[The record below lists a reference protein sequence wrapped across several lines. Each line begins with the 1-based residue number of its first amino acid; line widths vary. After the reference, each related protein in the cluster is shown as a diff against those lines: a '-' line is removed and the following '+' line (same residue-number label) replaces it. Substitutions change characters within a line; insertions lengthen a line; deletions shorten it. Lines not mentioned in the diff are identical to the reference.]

1 MSLLIKNGTV
11 VNPAKQQ
18 HEVADVLVKD
28 GKIAAIGQNLSAD
41 GAEVYDA
48 TGLIVAP
55 GLIDIHTHLR
65 EPGQEAK
72 EDFHSGTQAA
82 AAGGFTR
89 VVTMANTT
97 PVVDNAALVRGLK
110 KQAELTG
117 VVKVEF
123 IGAVSKNLEGK
134 ELAELGDMAEA
145 GVVAYSDDGHY
156 VESAAFMRRALEY
169 SSMFNKMVI
178 DHAEDIS
185 LTKNGHMHEGFVSY
199 EMGVIG
205 RPAVAEDLAVA
216 RDILLAEM
224 TGGHIHIAHVSSKNT
239 VDIVRRAKAKGVNV
253 TCEVTSQH
261 LSFTDEYLREPGQ
274 EAKED
279 FHSGTQAA
287 AAGGFTRVVTMAN
300 TTPVVDN
307 AALVR
312 GLKKQA
318 ELTGVVKVEFIG
330 AVSKNLE
337 GKELAELGDMAEA
350 GVVAYSDDGHYVESA
365 AFMRRAL
372 EYSSMFNKM
381 VIDHAEDI
389 SLTKN
394 GHMHE
399 GFVSYEMGVIGRPAV
414 AEDLAV
420 ARDILLAEMTGGHIH
435 IAHVSSKNT
444 VDMVR
449 RAKAKG
455 LNVTCEV
462 TSQHLSFTDEYLRD
476 YNPAF
481 KMAPPIRSEDHR
493 QALLEGLKDGTI
505 DAIITDHAP
514 HAFEEKDHEFCCAPN
529 GFSGLETSLA
539 GVITNAYGPDKL
551 SIDQVVY
558 YMSTRPA
565 ELMHLDAGVLE
576 VGKPADITVFSTTEQ
591 WTVDRNKFYTKGK
604 VSPFDGMTVTGKAK
618 LTVVDGNIVMKEG
631 VVL

>member
-1 MSLLIKNGTV
+1 VSLLIKNGTV
-11 VNPAKQQ
+11 VNPAKKQN
-18 HEVADVLVKD
+18 EVADVLVKD
-28 GKIAAIGQNLSAD
+28 GKIAAIGQNLSAE

-89 VVTMANTT
+89 VVTMANTN
-97 PVVDNAALVRGLK
+97 PVVDNAALVRGLQ

-123 IGAVSKNLEGK
+123 IGAVSKGLEGK
-134 ELAELGDMAEA
+134 ELAEMGDMAEA
-145 GVVAYSDDGHY
+145 GVVAFSDDGHY
-156 VESAAFMRRALEY
+156 VENAAFMRRALEY

-178 DHAEDIS
+178 DHAEDIT
-185 LTKNGHMHEGFVSY
+185 LTKNGHMHEGIVSY
-199 EMGVIG
+199 ELGVIG

-216 RDILLAEM
+216 RDILL
-224 TGGHIHIAHVSSKNT
+224 S
-239 VDIVRRAKAKGVNV
+239 
-253 TCEVTSQH
+253 
-261 LSFTDEYLREPGQ
+261 
-274 EAKED
+274 
-279 FHSGTQAA
+279 
-287 AAGGFTRVVTMAN
+287 
-300 TTPVVDN
+300 
-307 AALVR
+307 
-312 GLKKQA
+312 
-318 ELTGVVKVEFIG
+318 
-330 AVSKNLE
+330 
-337 GKELAELGDMAEA
+337 
-350 GVVAYSDDGHYVESA
+350 
-365 AFMRRAL
+365 
-372 EYSSMFNKM
+372 
-381 VIDHAEDI
+381 
-389 SLTKN
+389 
-394 GHMHE
+394 
-399 GFVSYEMGVIGRPAV
+399 
-414 AEDLAV
+414 
-420 ARDILLAEMTGGHIH
+420 EMTGGHIH

-462 TSQHLSFTDEYLRD
+462 TSQHLSFTDEYLR
-476 YNPAF
+476 
-481 KMAPPIRSEDHR
+481 E
-493 QALLEGLKDGTI
+493 LLEGLKDGTI

-514 HAFEEKDHEFCCAPN
+514 HAYEEKDHEFCCAPN

-539 GVITNAYGPDKL
+539 AVITNAYGPDKL

-565 ELMHLDAGVLE
+565 ELMRLDAGVLE
-576 VGKPADITVFSTTEQ
+576 VGKPADITVFSTTEE

-618 LTVVDGNIVMKEG
+618 LTVVDGKVVMKEG

>member
-11 VNPAKQQ
+11 VNPAKKQN
-18 HEVADVLVKD
+18 EVADVLVKD
-28 GKIAAIGQNLSAD
+28 GKIVDIGQNLSAE

-89 VVTMANTT
+89 VVTMANTN
-97 PVVDNAALVRGLK
+97 PVVDNAALVRGLQ

-123 IGAVSKNLEGK
+123 IGAVSKGLEGK
-134 ELAELGDMAEA
+134 ELAEMGDMAEA
-145 GVVAYSDDGHY
+145 GVVAFSDDGHY
-156 VESAAFMRRALEY
+156 VENAAFMRRALEY

-178 DHAEDIS
+178 DHAEDIT
-185 LTKNGHMHEGFVSY
+185 LTKNGHMHEGIVSY
-199 EMGVIG
+199 ELGVIG

-216 RDILLAEM
+216 RDILL
-224 TGGHIHIAHVSSKNT
+224 S
-239 VDIVRRAKAKGVNV
+239 
-253 TCEVTSQH
+253 
-261 LSFTDEYLREPGQ
+261 
-274 EAKED
+274 
-279 FHSGTQAA
+279 
-287 AAGGFTRVVTMAN
+287 
-300 TTPVVDN
+300 
-307 AALVR
+307 
-312 GLKKQA
+312 
-318 ELTGVVKVEFIG
+318 
-330 AVSKNLE
+330 
-337 GKELAELGDMAEA
+337 
-350 GVVAYSDDGHYVESA
+350 
-365 AFMRRAL
+365 
-372 EYSSMFNKM
+372 
-381 VIDHAEDI
+381 
-389 SLTKN
+389 
-394 GHMHE
+394 
-399 GFVSYEMGVIGRPAV
+399 
-414 AEDLAV
+414 
-420 ARDILLAEMTGGHIH
+420 EMTGGHIH

-455 LNVTCEV
+455 LIVTCEV
-462 TSQHLSFTDEYLRD
+462 TSQHLSFTDEYLRE

-514 HAFEEKDHEFCCAPN
+514 HAYEEKDHEFCCAPN

-539 GVITNAYGPDKL
+539 AVITNAYGPDKL

-576 VGKPADITVFSTTEQ
+576 VGKPADITVFSTTEE

-618 LTVVDGNIVMKEG
+618 LTVVDGKIVMKEG

>member
-1 MSLLIKNGTV
+1 MTVVSLLIKNGTV
-11 VNPAKQQ
+11 VNPAKKQN
-18 HEVADVLVKD
+18 EVADVLVKD
-28 GKIAAIGQNLSAD
+28 GKIVDIGQNLSAE

-89 VVTMANTT
+89 VVTMANTN
-97 PVVDNAALVRGLK
+97 PVVDNAALVRGLQ

-123 IGAVSKNLEGK
+123 IGAVSKGLEGK
-134 ELAELGDMAEA
+134 ELAEMGDMAEA
-145 GVVAYSDDGHY
+145 GVVAFSDDGHY
-156 VESAAFMRRALEY
+156 VENAAFMRRALEY

-178 DHAEDIS
+178 DHAEDIT
-185 LTKNGHMHEGFVSY
+185 LTKNGHMHEGIVSY
-199 EMGVIG
+199 ELGVIG

-216 RDILLAEM
+216 RDILL
-224 TGGHIHIAHVSSKNT
+224 S
-239 VDIVRRAKAKGVNV
+239 
-253 TCEVTSQH
+253 
-261 LSFTDEYLREPGQ
+261 
-274 EAKED
+274 
-279 FHSGTQAA
+279 
-287 AAGGFTRVVTMAN
+287 
-300 TTPVVDN
+300 
-307 AALVR
+307 
-312 GLKKQA
+312 
-318 ELTGVVKVEFIG
+318 
-330 AVSKNLE
+330 
-337 GKELAELGDMAEA
+337 
-350 GVVAYSDDGHYVESA
+350 
-365 AFMRRAL
+365 
-372 EYSSMFNKM
+372 
-381 VIDHAEDI
+381 
-389 SLTKN
+389 
-394 GHMHE
+394 
-399 GFVSYEMGVIGRPAV
+399 
-414 AEDLAV
+414 
-420 ARDILLAEMTGGHIH
+420 EMTGGHIH

-455 LNVTCEV
+455 LIVTCEV
-462 TSQHLSFTDEYLRD
+462 TSQHLSFTDEYLRE

-514 HAFEEKDHEFCCAPN
+514 HAYEEKDHEFCCAPN

-539 GVITNAYGPDKL
+539 AVITNAYGPDKL

-576 VGKPADITVFSTTEQ
+576 VGKPADITVFSTTEE

-618 LTVVDGNIVMKEG
+618 LTVVDGKIVMKEG

>member
-11 VNPAKQQ
+11 VNPAKKQN
-18 HEVADVLVKD
+18 EVADVLVKD
-28 GKIAAIGQNLSAD
+28 GKIAAIGQNLSAE

-89 VVTMANTT
+89 VVTMANTN
-97 PVVDNAALVRGLK
+97 PVVDNAALVRGLQ

-123 IGAVSKNLEGK
+123 IGAVSKGLEGK
-134 ELAELGDMAEA
+134 ELAEMGDMAEA
-145 GVVAYSDDGHY
+145 GVVAFSDDGHY
-156 VESAAFMRRALEY
+156 VENAAFMRRALEY

-178 DHAEDIS
+178 DHAEDIT
-185 LTKNGHMHEGFVSY
+185 LTKNGHMHEGIVSY
-199 EMGVIG
+199 ELGVIG

-216 RDILLAEM
+216 RDILL
-224 TGGHIHIAHVSSKNT
+224 S
-239 VDIVRRAKAKGVNV
+239 
-253 TCEVTSQH
+253 
-261 LSFTDEYLREPGQ
+261 
-274 EAKED
+274 
-279 FHSGTQAA
+279 
-287 AAGGFTRVVTMAN
+287 
-300 TTPVVDN
+300 
-307 AALVR
+307 
-312 GLKKQA
+312 
-318 ELTGVVKVEFIG
+318 
-330 AVSKNLE
+330 
-337 GKELAELGDMAEA
+337 
-350 GVVAYSDDGHYVESA
+350 
-365 AFMRRAL
+365 
-372 EYSSMFNKM
+372 
-381 VIDHAEDI
+381 
-389 SLTKN
+389 
-394 GHMHE
+394 
-399 GFVSYEMGVIGRPAV
+399 
-414 AEDLAV
+414 
-420 ARDILLAEMTGGHIH
+420 EMTGGHIH

-462 TSQHLSFTDEYLRD
+462 TSQHLFFTDEYLRE

-514 HAFEEKDHEFCCAPN
+514 HAYEEKDHEFCCAPN

-539 GVITNAYGPDKL
+539 AVITNAYGPDKL

-565 ELMHLDAGVLE
+565 ELMRLDAGVLE
-576 VGKPADITVFSTTEQ
+576 VGKPADITVFSTTEE

-618 LTVVDGNIVMKEG
+618 LTVVDGKVVMKEG

>member
-11 VNPAKQQ
+11 VNPAKKQN
-18 HEVADVLVKD
+18 EVADVLVKD
-28 GKIAAIGQNLSAD
+28 GKIAAIGQNLSAE

-89 VVTMANTT
+89 VVTMANTN
-97 PVVDNAALVRGLK
+97 PVVDNAALVRGLQ

-123 IGAVSKNLEGK
+123 IGAVSKGLEGK
-134 ELAELGDMAEA
+134 ELAEMGDMAEA
-145 GVVAYSDDGHY
+145 GVVAFSDDGHY
-156 VESAAFMRRALEY
+156 VENAAFMRRALEY

-178 DHAEDIS
+178 DHAEDIT
-185 LTKNGHMHEGFVSY
+185 LTKNGHMHEGIVSY
-199 EMGVIG
+199 ELGVIG

-216 RDILLAEM
+216 RDILL
-224 TGGHIHIAHVSSKNT
+224 S
-239 VDIVRRAKAKGVNV
+239 
-253 TCEVTSQH
+253 
-261 LSFTDEYLREPGQ
+261 
-274 EAKED
+274 
-279 FHSGTQAA
+279 
-287 AAGGFTRVVTMAN
+287 
-300 TTPVVDN
+300 
-307 AALVR
+307 
-312 GLKKQA
+312 
-318 ELTGVVKVEFIG
+318 
-330 AVSKNLE
+330 
-337 GKELAELGDMAEA
+337 
-350 GVVAYSDDGHYVESA
+350 
-365 AFMRRAL
+365 
-372 EYSSMFNKM
+372 
-381 VIDHAEDI
+381 
-389 SLTKN
+389 
-394 GHMHE
+394 
-399 GFVSYEMGVIGRPAV
+399 
-414 AEDLAV
+414 
-420 ARDILLAEMTGGHIH
+420 EMTGGHIH

-449 RAKAKG
+449 RAKAKD

-462 TSQHLSFTDEYLRD
+462 TSQHLSFTDEYLRE

-514 HAFEEKDHEFCCAPN
+514 HAYEEKDHEFCCAPN

-539 GVITNAYGPDKL
+539 AVITNAYGPDKL

-565 ELMHLDAGVLE
+565 ELMRLDAGVLE
-576 VGKPADITVFSTTEQ
+576 VGKPADITVFSTTEE

-618 LTVVDGNIVMKEG
+618 LTVVDGKVVMKEG

>member
-11 VNPAKQQ
+11 VNPAKKQN
-18 HEVADVLVKD
+18 EVADVLVKD
-28 GKIAAIGQNLSAD
+28 GKIEAIGQNLSAE

-89 VVTMANTT
+89 VVTMANTN
-97 PVVDNAALVRGLK
+97 PVVDNAALVRGLQ

-123 IGAVSKNLEGK
+123 IGAVSKGLEGK
-134 ELAELGDMAEA
+134 ELAEMGDMAEA
-145 GVVAYSDDGHY
+145 GVVAFSDDGHY
-156 VESAAFMRRALEY
+156 VENAAFMRRALEY

-178 DHAEDIS
+178 DHAEDIT
-185 LTKNGHMHEGFVSY
+185 LTKNGHMHEGIVSY
-199 EMGVIG
+199 ELGVIG

-216 RDILLAEM
+216 RDILL
-224 TGGHIHIAHVSSKNT
+224 S
-239 VDIVRRAKAKGVNV
+239 
-253 TCEVTSQH
+253 
-261 LSFTDEYLREPGQ
+261 
-274 EAKED
+274 
-279 FHSGTQAA
+279 
-287 AAGGFTRVVTMAN
+287 
-300 TTPVVDN
+300 
-307 AALVR
+307 
-312 GLKKQA
+312 
-318 ELTGVVKVEFIG
+318 
-330 AVSKNLE
+330 
-337 GKELAELGDMAEA
+337 
-350 GVVAYSDDGHYVESA
+350 
-365 AFMRRAL
+365 
-372 EYSSMFNKM
+372 
-381 VIDHAEDI
+381 
-389 SLTKN
+389 
-394 GHMHE
+394 
-399 GFVSYEMGVIGRPAV
+399 
-414 AEDLAV
+414 
-420 ARDILLAEMTGGHIH
+420 EMTGGHIH

-449 RAKAKG
+449 RAKAKC

-462 TSQHLSFTDEYLRD
+462 TSQHLSFTDEYLRE

-514 HAFEEKDHEFCCAPN
+514 HAYEEKDHEFCCAPN

-539 GVITNAYGPDKL
+539 AVITNAYGPDKL

-565 ELMHLDAGVLE
+565 ELMRLDAGVLE
-576 VGKPADITVFSTTEQ
+576 VGKPADITVFSTTEE
-591 WTVDRNKFYTKGK
+591 WKVDRNKFYTKGK

-618 LTVVDGNIVMKEG
+618 LTVVDGKVVMKEG